1 VAVPPEFFDIQTG
14 AVLCAAAGNE
24 GHVHG
29 ACHSIPFRI
38 VLLGRY
44 KHGDEAGARA
54 SVYSSETGIWSDFIS
69 AALPDWR
76 IYFCGP
82 GTLVGNSLYWVLM
95 RSRTTILE
103 LDLDRQSLAVIE
115 RPRSRDHSAKIIRAE
130 DGGVGLAILSC
141 PGDKLLLQM
150 WDRKVDSYGS
160 ARWVLRKTVELQE
173 TLGLRFMVDG
183 FMTAIVRYAE
193 DVHAIIVAVHGHVF
207 MVHLDSMQTRE
218 LHDHV
223 HSYYHFTSFYTE
235 GLKVIYYR
243 NPFIFHLLYF

>member
-1 VAVPPEFFDIQTG
+1 MHTG
-14 AVLCAAAGNE
+14 AVLCSAAGKE

-44 KHGDEAGARA
+44 KHADEAGARA

-69 AALPDWR
+69 PALPELETS
-76 IYFCGP
+76 FSGS

-95 RSRTTILE
+95 TSRTTILE

-115 RPRSRDHSAKIIRAE
+115 RPRSPDHSAKIIRAD

-150 WDRKVDSYGS
+150 WERKLDSYGS

-173 TLGLRFMVDG
+173 TLRLRFMTG
-183 FMTAIVRYAE
+183 GLMTALVRYAE
-193 DVHAIIVAVHGHVF
+193 DVHAIILAVHGHVF
-207 MVHLDSMQTRE
+207 MVHLESMQTRE
-218 LHDHV
+218 LRDHV

-235 GLKVIYYR
+235 GLKVLINYWI
-243 NPFIFHLLYF
+243 PFIVHLMYF